1 MKRIEVIGLG
11 SSDLDQMPLGVWR
24 RLEQA
29 GRIYLRTEDH
39 PAVSALRENGTELI
53 NLDDVYEQHETFE
66 GTYHAIVDRLIA
78 AAEHEDVLYAVPGHP
93 LFYETTTEL
102 LLEHQQKGELEVSIS
117 GGQSFI
123 DAVIAAVRVPVNEGF
138 QVLDGMNFNVRDLDY
153 HQHTLVTQVYDQ
165 YSLGEVKLSL
175 LEYYPPETE
184 VKIVDAA
191 GSDHEQ
197 IASRPLHEIDH
208 LGIQSNLLCLY
219 IPKVEDARM
228 SQRDIH
234 YMTEVFDTLVGE
246 NGCPWDKMQTHESIE
261 RHLLEEAY
269 EVIEA
274 IEKQDDE
281 GIVEELGDILLQVAL
296 HSAIGKKDGYFDFF
310 DVLDSV
316 TAKVVRRHPHVFGDA
331 SVESLDDLDRVWSEA
346 KAKEGKKEKIKYEK
360 AYGDIVLGWMKET
373 IHEGKPLEEILKERG
388 RKNET

>member
-29 GRIYLRTEDH
+29 DRIHLRTEDH
-39 PAVSALRENGTELI
+39 PAVSALKEKGAELV
-53 NLDDVYEQHETFE
+53 NLDHIYEQNETFE
-66 GTYHAIVDRLIA
+66 GTYQAIVDSLLA
-78 AAEHEDVLYAVPGHP
+78 AAEHEDVVYAVPGHP

-102 LLEHQQKGELEVSIS
+102 LLEQEKQGGLEVSVS

-123 DAVIAAVRVPVNEGF
+123 DAVISAVKVPVNEGF
-138 QVLDGMNFNVRDLDY
+138 QVLDGMTFKTRDLDH
-153 HQHTLVTQVYDQ
+153 HQHTLITQVYDQ

-175 LEYYPPETE
+175 LEYYPAETQ

-191 GSDHEQ
+191 GSTHEQ
-197 IASRPLHEIDH
+197 VISRPLHEIDH
-208 LGIQSNLLCLY
+208 LDIQSNLLCLY
-219 IPKVEDARM
+219 IPKIEDARL

-234 YMTEVFDTLVGE
+234 HMTEVFDTLVGE
-246 NGCPWDKMQTHESIE
+246 NGCPWDKVQTHESLE
-261 RHLLEEAY
+261 RYLLEETY

-274 IEKQDDE
+274 IERQDDE

-316 TAKVVRRHPHVFGDA
+316 TAKVIRRHPHVFGDA
-331 SVESLDDLDRVWSEA
+331 SVETLDDLDRVWSEA
-346 KAKEGKKEKIKYEK
+346 KVKEGKKEKIKYEK
-360 AYGDIVLGWMKET
+360 AYGSIVLEWMKET
-373 IHEGKPLEEILKERG
+373 IHEGKPLEDILKERG
-388 RKNET
+388 QNDET